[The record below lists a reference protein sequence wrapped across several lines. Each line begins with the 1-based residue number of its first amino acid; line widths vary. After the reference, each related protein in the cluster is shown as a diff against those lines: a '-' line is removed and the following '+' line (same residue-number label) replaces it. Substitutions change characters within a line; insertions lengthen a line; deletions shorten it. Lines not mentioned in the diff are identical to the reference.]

1 MFSAFLHLGVEQVMG
16 CIIDM
21 ERIDLDIFNYKLLQ
35 KEFIAFD
42 IETTGLSPIRDRIIE
57 LGAVLFNNGKKVKT
71 FSSLVNC
78 GVDISNDAESVNG
91 ITKEMIKNAPNEYE
105 VFSNLIKFLGE
116 AMQGKI
122 IMCAHN
128 ASFDFGFL
136 YNTFLRLG
144 MKSDIKYVDTLSLSR
159 KYIKDVENYQQ
170 RTLEEYLGLKNEM
183 AHRAVYD
190 AENCGEILSFILE
203 KTNDEFE
210 AETIKYQKSIPLENE
225 LEVCAFIQNCIAS
238 KGADINNLRFIR
250 VSNNYVNA
258 MCLYSFL
265 TFKFSN
271 KGNYIVVKSDYT
283 SNLKL
288 PIESA
293 IEREGGTGYT
303 RVYFSSP
310 FDLEPL
316 SLYFYDSFMSCYN
329 SMMEY
334 ISLNDNRLKEVQKY
348 IIMMTSISKEK
359 VNSILDN
366 VKHKNY
372 APLEVKLTPKITR
385 DLVKICGVDERT
397 PIDKIKNRYDRYKGY
412 DEGSEYW
419 YQGEIERK
427 KGNYEKALAL
437 FDKARYFG
445 YLYPVLYNSYA
456 ITYRQMKDY
465 CNEIAV
471 LDEAISVLP
480 DVGFQTRQDKA
491 IQLLYAKQEKER
503 ISEEKL
509 KAKISKKPIENKA
522 TKTKEKRGRAIIKM
536 TDDGTVLAEY
546 ETVTAASNENCISP
560 KSIRDAAKGVQK
572 HAGGFCWKYKD

>member
-1 MFSAFLHLGVEQVMG
+1 MG
-16 CIIDM
+16 CVIDM

-35 KEFIAFD
+35 KEFVAFD
-42 IETTGLSPIRDRIIE
+42 IETTGLSPTRDRIIE

-91 ITKEMIKNAPNEYE
+91 ITKEMIRNAPNEYE

-136 YNTFLRLG
+136 YNTFLRLRI
-144 MKSDIKYVDTLSLSR
+144 KSDIKYVDTLSLSR

-210 AETIKYQKSIPLENE
+210 AETLKYQKSIPLENE

-271 KGNYIVVKSDYT
+271 KGNYIVVKTDYT

-288 PIESA
+288 PMESA

-372 APLEVKLTPKITR
+372 APIEVKLTPKITR

-397 PIDKIKNRYDRYKGY
+397 PIDNIKNRYDRDKGY

-456 ITYRQMKDY
+456 MTYRQMKDY

-491 IQLLYAKQEKER
+491 IQLLYTKQEKER
-503 ISEEKL
+503 ISEEKR
-509 KAKISKKPIENKA
+509 KAKISKKPIENKSS
-522 TKTKEKRGRAIIKM
+522 KTKEKRGRAIIKM

>member
-1 MFSAFLHLGVEQVMG
+1 MG
-16 CIIDM
+16 CVIDM

-35 KEFIAFD
+35 KEFVAFD
-42 IETTGLSPIRDRIIE
+42 IETTGLSPTRDRIIE

-91 ITKEMIKNAPNEYE
+91 ITKEMIRNAPNEYE

-144 MKSDIKYVDTLSLSR
+144 IKSDIKYVDTLSLSR

-271 KGNYIVVKSDYT
+271 KGNYIVVKTDHT

-288 PIESA
+288 PMESA

-397 PIDKIKNRYDRYKGY
+397 PIDNIKNRYDRDKGY

-456 ITYRQMKDY
+456 MTYRQMKDY

-491 IQLLYAKQEKER
+491 IQLLYTKQEKER

-509 KAKISKKPIENKA
+509 KAKISKKPIENKSS
-522 TKTKEKRGRAIIKM
+522 KTKEKRGRAIIKM

>member
-1 MFSAFLHLGVEQVMG
+1 MG
-16 CIIDM
+16 CVIDM

-35 KEFIAFD
+35 KEFVAFD
-42 IETTGLSPIRDRIIE
+42 IETTGLSPTRDRIIE

-91 ITKEMIKNAPNEYE
+91 ITKEMIRNAPNEYE

-136 YNTFLRLG
+136 YNTFLRLRI
-144 MKSDIKYVDTLSLSR
+144 KSDIKYVDTLSLSR

-271 KGNYIVVKSDYT
+271 KGNYIVVKTDYT

-288 PIESA
+288 PMESA

-316 SLYFYDSFMSCYN
+316 SLYFYDSYMSCYN

-334 ISLNDNRLKEVQKY
+334 ISLNDNHLKEVQKY

-385 DLVKICGVDERT
+385 DLVKICGVDKRT
-397 PIDKIKNRYDRYKGY
+397 PIDNIKNRSDRDKGY

-456 ITYRQMKDY
+456 MTYRQMKDY

-491 IQLLYAKQEKER
+491 IQLLYTKQEKER
-503 ISEEKL
+503 ISEEKR
-509 KAKISKKPIENKA
+509 KAKISKKPIENKSS
-522 TKTKEKRGRAIIKM
+522 KTKEKRGRAIIKM

>member
-1 MFSAFLHLGVEQVMG
+1 MG
-16 CIIDM
+16 CVIDM

-35 KEFIAFD
+35 KEFVAFD
-42 IETTGLSPIRDRIIE
+42 IETTGLSPTRDRIIE

-91 ITKEMIKNAPNEYE
+91 ITKEMIRNAPNEYE

-144 MKSDIKYVDTLSLSR
+144 IKSDIKYVDTLSLSR

-210 AETIKYQKSIPLENE
+210 AETLKYQKSIPLENE

-250 VSNNYVNA
+250 VSNNYVKA

-271 KGNYIVVKSDYT
+271 KGNYIVVKTDHT

-288 PIESA
+288 PMESA

-316 SLYFYDSFMSCYN
+316 SLYFYGSFMSCYN

-397 PIDKIKNRYDRYKGY
+397 PIDNIKNRYDRDKGY

-456 ITYRQMKDY
+456 MTYRQMKDY

-509 KAKISKKPIENKA
+509 KAKISKKPIENKSP
-522 TKTKEKRGRAIIKM
+522 KSKEKRGRAIIKM

>member
-1 MFSAFLHLGVEQVMG
+1 MG
-16 CIIDM
+16 CVIDM

-35 KEFIAFD
+35 KEFVAFD
-42 IETTGLSPIRDRIIE
+42 IETTGLSPTRDRIIE

-91 ITKEMIKNAPNEYE
+91 ITKEMIRNAPNEYE

-136 YNTFLRLG
+136 YNTFLRLRI
-144 MKSDIKYVDTLSLSR
+144 KSDIKYVDTLSLSR

-210 AETIKYQKSIPLENE
+210 AETLKYQKSIPLENE

-271 KGNYIVVKSDYT
+271 KGNYIVVKTDYT

-288 PIESA
+288 PMESA

-372 APLEVKLTPKITR
+372 APIEVKLTPKITR
-385 DLVKICGVDERT
+385 DLVKICGIDERT
-397 PIDKIKNRYDRYKGY
+397 PIDNIKNRYDRDKGY

-456 ITYRQMKDY
+456 MTYRQMKDY

-491 IQLLYAKQEKER
+491 IQLLYTKQEKER
-503 ISEEKL
+503 ISEEKR
-509 KAKISKKPIENKA
+509 KAKISKKPIENKSS
-522 TKTKEKRGRAIIKM
+522 KTKEKRGRAIIKM

>member
-1 MFSAFLHLGVEQVMG
+1 MG
-16 CIIDM
+16 CVIDM

-35 KEFIAFD
+35 KEFVAFD
-42 IETTGLSPIRDRIIE
+42 IETTGLSPTRDRIIE

-91 ITKEMIKNAPNEYE
+91 ITKEMIRNAPNEYE

-136 YNTFLRLG
+136 YNTFLRLRI
-144 MKSDIKYVDTLSLSR
+144 KSDIKYVDTLSLSR

-210 AETIKYQKSIPLENE
+210 AETLKYQKSIPLENE

-271 KGNYIVVKSDYT
+271 KGNYIVVKTDHT

-288 PIESA
+288 PMESA

-303 RVYFSSP
+303 RVYFSGP

-397 PIDKIKNRYDRYKGY
+397 PIDNIKNRYDRDKGY

-456 ITYRQMKDY
+456 MTYRQMKDY

-491 IQLLYAKQEKER
+491 IQLLYTKQEKER

-509 KAKISKKPIENKA
+509 KAKISKKPIENKSP
-522 TKTKEKRGRAIIKM
+522 KTKEKRGRAIIKM

-546 ETVTAASNENCISP
+546 EMVTAASNENCISP

>member
-1 MFSAFLHLGVEQVMG
+1 MG
-16 CIIDM
+16 CVIDM

-35 KEFIAFD
+35 KEFVAFD
-42 IETTGLSPIRDRIIE
+42 IETTGLSPTRDRIIE

-91 ITKEMIKNAPNEYE
+91 ITKEMIRNAPNEYE

-144 MKSDIKYVDTLSLSR
+144 IKSDIKYVDTLSLSR

-271 KGNYIVVKSDYT
+271 KGNYIVVKTDHT

-288 PIESA
+288 PMESA

-348 IIMMTSISKEK
+348 IIMMTYISKEK

-397 PIDKIKNRYDRYKGY
+397 PIDNIKNRYDRDKGY

-456 ITYRQMKDY
+456 VTYRQMKDY

-509 KAKISKKPIENKA
+509 KAKISKKPIENKSP
-522 TKTKEKRGRAIIKM
+522 KTKEKRGRAIIKM

>member
-1 MFSAFLHLGVEQVMG
+1 MG
-16 CIIDM
+16 CVIDM

-35 KEFIAFD
+35 KEFVAFD
-42 IETTGLSPIRDRIIE
+42 IETTGLSPTRDRIIE
-57 LGAVLFNNGKKVKT
+57 LGAVLFNSGKKVKT

-91 ITKEMIKNAPNEYE
+91 ITKEMIRNAPNEYE

-144 MKSDIKYVDTLSLSR
+144 IKSDIKYIDTLSLSR

-183 AHRAVYD
+183 AQRAVYD

-210 AETIKYQKSIPLENE
+210 AETLKYQKSIPLENE

-271 KGNYIVVKSDYT
+271 KGNYIVVKTDYT

-288 PIESA
+288 PMESA
-293 IEREGGTGYT
+293 IEREGGAGYT

-372 APLEVKLTPKITR
+372 APLEVKLTHKITR

-397 PIDKIKNRYDRYKGY
+397 PIDNIKNRYDRDKGY

-509 KAKISKKPIENKA
+509 KAKKSKKPIENKSP
-522 TKTKEKRGRAIIKM
+522 KTKEKRGRAIIKM

>member
-1 MFSAFLHLGVEQVMG
+1 MECV
-16 CIIDM
+16 IDM

-35 KEFIAFD
+35 KEFVAFD
-42 IETTGLSPIRDRIIE
+42 IETTGLSPTRDRIIE
-57 LGAVLFNNGKKVKT
+57 IGAVLFNNGKKVKT

-91 ITKEMIKNAPNEYE
+91 ITKEMIRNAPNEYE

-144 MKSDIKYVDTLSLSR
+144 IKSDIKYVDTLSLSR

-271 KGNYIVVKSDYT
+271 KGNYIVVKTDYT

-288 PIESA
+288 PMESA

-316 SLYFYDSFMSCYN
+316 SLYFYDSYMSCYN

-334 ISLNDNRLKEVQKY
+334 ISLNDNHLKEVQKY

-385 DLVKICGVDERT
+385 DLVKICGVDKRT
-397 PIDKIKNRYDRYKGY
+397 PIDNIKNRSDRDKGY

-456 ITYRQMKDY
+456 MTYRQMKDY

-503 ISEEKL
+503 ISEEKR
-509 KAKISKKPIENKA
+509 KAKISKKPIENKSS
-522 TKTKEKRGRAIIKM
+522 KTKEKRGRAIIKM

>member
-1 MFSAFLHLGVEQVMG
+1 MG
-16 CIIDM
+16 CVIDM

-35 KEFIAFD
+35 KEFVAFD
-42 IETTGLSPIRDRIIE
+42 IETTGLSPTRDRIIE

-91 ITKEMIKNAPNEYE
+91 ITKEMIRNAPNEYE

-144 MKSDIKYVDTLSLSR
+144 IKSDIKYIDTLSLSR

-203 KTNDEFE
+203 KTNDDFE
-210 AETIKYQKSIPLENE
+210 AETLKYQKSIPLENE

-271 KGNYIVVKSDYT
+271 KGNYIVVKTDHT

-288 PIESA
+288 PMESA

-397 PIDKIKNRYDRYKGY
+397 PIDNIKNRYDRDKGY

-456 ITYRQMKDY
+456 MTYRQMKDY

-509 KAKISKKPIENKA
+509 KAKKSKKPIENKSP
-522 TKTKEKRGRAIIKM
+522 KTKEKRGRAIIKM

-546 ETVTAASNENCISP
+546 ETVTAASNENFISP

-572 HAGGFCWKYKD
+572 HAGGFCWKYKN

>member
-1 MFSAFLHLGVEQVMG
+1 MG
-16 CIIDM
+16 CVIDM

-35 KEFIAFD
+35 KEFVAFD
-42 IETTGLSPIRDRIIE
+42 IETTGLSPTRDRIIE

-91 ITKEMIKNAPNEYE
+91 ITKEMIRNAPNEYE

-144 MKSDIKYVDTLSLSR
+144 IKSDIKYVDTLSLSR

-183 AHRAVYD
+183 VHRAVYD

-210 AETIKYQKSIPLENE
+210 AETLKYQKSIPLENE

-271 KGNYIVVKSDYT
+271 KGNYIVVKTDHT

-288 PIESA
+288 PMESA

-397 PIDKIKNRYDRYKGY
+397 PIDNIKNRYDRDKGY
-412 DEGSEYW
+412 DKGSEYW

-456 ITYRQMKDY
+456 MTYRQMKDY

-491 IQLLYAKQEKER
+491 IQLLYTKQEKER

-509 KAKISKKPIENKA
+509 KAKISKKPIENKSP
-522 TKTKEKRGRAIIKM
+522 KTKEKRGRAIIKM